1 MPQVLQF
8 NGIFPSLKSSETRE
22 KLFSLWQITSGLSHP
37 HKLRAPKSLLL
48 TQIFLLTPPS
58 PNSINHPGPEQK
70 QMTTVIQAQD
80 SFVTNTAFSECISNS
95 LFVYLE
101 RAASQNHLLLPPKWL
116 DYLSRTSRTGREE
129 GYRANGSTGVIHGL
143 LQKDLHPS

>member
-1 MPQVLQF
+1 
-8 NGIFPSLKSSETRE
+8 
-22 KLFSLWQITSGLSHP
+22 
-37 HKLRAPKSLLL
+37 
-48 TQIFLLTPPS
+48 
-58 PNSINHPGPEQK
+58 
-70 QMTTVIQAQD
+70 MTTVIQAQD

-101 RAASQNHLLLPPKWL
+101 RAASQNQLLLPPKWL

-129 GYRANGSTGVIHGL
+129 GYGANGSTGVIHGL